1 VSLVYPRG
9 FDSDYVKPLLHKV
22 SIYDQS
28 ETSLLY
34 QSDPF
39 NPSSGPSNTLAVQ
52 ALEIN
57 QQIWQTNDA
66 ILTVDSSSQ
75 SGAAFDYPDVIDTN
89 AVCVIESGKTE
100 GTKEN
105 TFYGIID
112 AIEPLRFGVDGLR
125 YNLYAKGFGVVP
137 NHTFINF
144 KKIAPPESLNVGAVI
159 SNNQNQDFFAH
170 NLFKSVFEDQ
180 SIMPLLDY
188 TLLQRLGVG
197 ATLTEISS
205 IVKDFIPGIRNPL
218 VVASQVLNLIAD
230 MCGAIWYVDEQK
242 RVVFKYPL
250 GENSGIVIKDFYDEL
265 DDGDYTSYILEPLS
279 FVDSIRAEDGF
290 AQRLFAVAEK
300 SDIVGGS
307 SKYIAFSSLFNKDI
321 AQAVVPGASK
331 FQNLSFILSK
341 TGTGT
346 DAPNPQTAKLFGF
359 IVNNG
364 SGNVPGN
371 QLVATF
377 SIPIKDIPTN
387 PAPVYK
393 LDINFRV
400 NEINIDQLHWIV
412 LQERGNEEGN
422 TIRWWHD
429 DDLKHVSAGTH
440 HRHSAIRSLKTGR
453 SDGDPFSAQG
463 WVVSHR
469 GPVYSHAF
477 ATTANVLCEASD
489 PLSIS
494 KWGYQRPVEAR
505 VQAPLLKSVQA
516 TQQYL
521 DLLVQITAKKIRK
534 YNQFVC
540 TIPNNLINTGTEVQV
555 ASSFLPSL
563 GLSKNVVAQVQ
574 GVKYSFD
581 ASSND
586 QSVGSRQAI
595 VQLLGYVSPLD

>member
-1 VSLVYPRG
+1 MSLFYPRG
-9 FDSDYVKPLLHKV
+9 FDENYTLPLKHKI

-28 ETSLLY
+28 ESTLLY
-34 QSDPF
+34 QSNPF
-39 NPSSGPSNTLAVQ
+39 SPSSINENTLAVQ

-66 ILTVDSSSQ
+66 MLVVDSSSNGLKFQ
-75 SGAAFDYPDVIDTN
+75 YPDVIDCN
-89 AVCVIESGKTE
+89 AVCIIESGKTD
-100 GTKEN
+100 GTKQK

-112 AIEPLRFGVDGLR
+112 AIEPTRFGIDGLR
-125 YNLYAKGFGVVP
+125 YNIYAKGFGVVT

-144 KKIAPPESLNVGAVI
+144 KKIAPPESLKPGAVI
-159 SNNQNQDFFAH
+159 SNNQNTDFFAH
-170 NLFKSVFEDQ
+170 NLFRSVFEDQ

-188 TLLQRLGVG
+188 TLQQRLGPG
-197 ATLTEISS
+197 ASLDEISS
-205 IVKDFIPGIRNPL
+205 IVKDFIPGIKNPL
-218 VVASQVLNLIAD
+218 IVSSQVLNLIAD
-230 MCGAIWYVDEQK
+230 MCGAIWYIDEQK
-242 RVVFKYPL
+242 RVVFKYPI
-250 GENSGIVIKDFYDEL
+250 GDNSGILVKDFYNPL

-279 FVDSIRAEDGF
+279 FVDSIRSEDGF

-307 SKYIAFSSLFNKDI
+307 SKYIAFSSLYNKDI

-341 TGTGT
+341 TGAGT
-346 DAPNPQTAKLFGF
+346 DAPNPTTAKLFGF
-359 IVNNG
+359 IVTNGPNNT
-364 SGNVPGN
+364 PG
-371 QLVATF
+371 QELIATF
-377 SIPIKDIPTN
+377 SIPIKDISTN

-400 NEINIDQLHWIV
+400 NEIALDQLHWIV
-412 LQERGNEEGN
+412 LQERGNEENN

-429 DDLKHVSAGTH
+429 DDLDRVASPNHP
-440 HRHSAIRSLKTGR
+440 RHSAIRSLKTGR
-453 SDGDPFSAQG
+453 SDGDPYSGQG

-489 PLSIS
+489 PLSIE
-494 KWGYQRPVEAR
+494 KWGYKRPVEAR

-521 DLLVQITAKKIRK
+521 DLLVQLTAKKIRK

-540 TIPNNLINTGTEVQV
+540 TIPNNLIQTGSEVQV
-555 ASSFLPSL
+555 ASDYLPA
-563 GLSKNVVAQVQ
+563 LSMKKNVIAQVQ

-581 ASSND
+581 ANSND
-586 QSVGSRQAI
+586 QSIGSRQAI
-595 VQLLGYVSPLD
+595 VQLLGYHSALD

>member
-1 VSLVYPRG
+1 MSLVYPRG
-9 FDSDYVKPLLHKV
+9 FDFEYTRPLLHKI

-28 ETSLLY
+28 ESTLLY
-34 QSDPF
+34 QSNPF
-39 NPSSGPSNTLAVQ
+39 NTSSTASNTLAVQ

-66 ILTVDSSSQ
+66 VLTVNSSSND
-75 SGAAFDYPDVIDTN
+75 SVFEYPDVIDCN
-89 AVCVIESGKTE
+89 SVCIIESGKTE
-100 GTKEN
+100 STKQN

-112 AIEPLRFGVDGLR
+112 AIEPTRYGIDGLR

-137 NHTFINF
+137 NHSFINF
-144 KKIAPPESLNVGAVI
+144 KKIAPPESLNPGAVI
-159 SNNQNQDFFAH
+159 SNNQNTDFFAH
-170 NLFKSVFEDQ
+170 NLFRSVFEDQ

-188 TLLQRLGVG
+188 TLKDRLGTG
-197 ATLTEISS
+197 ATLDQISS
-205 IVKDFIPGIRNPL
+205 TVKDFIPGIRNPL

-230 MCGAIWYVDEQK
+230 MCGAIWYIDEQK
-242 RVVFKYPL
+242 HVIFKYPI
-250 GENSGIVIKDFYDEL
+250 GDNSGILIKDFYNTL
-265 DDGDYTSYILEPLS
+265 DDGDFTSYILEPLS
-279 FVDSIRAEDGF
+279 FVDSTRAEDGF

-321 AQAVVPGASK
+321 GQAVFPGASK

-341 TGTGT
+341 TGAGT
-346 DAPNPQTAKLFGF
+346 DAPNPLTSKLFGF

-364 SGNVPGN
+364 PDNTPGTE
-371 QLVATF
+371 LIATF
-377 SIPIKDIPTN
+377 GIPIKDISTN

-393 LDINFRV
+393 LDLNFRV
-400 NEINIDQLHWIV
+400 NEIAIDQLHWIV
-412 LQERGNEEGN
+412 LQERGNDEDN

-429 DDLKHVSAGTH
+429 DDLKHVSSSNH
-440 HRHSAIRSLKTGR
+440 PRHSAIRSLKTGR
-453 SDGDPFSAQG
+453 SDGDPFSGVG

-469 GPVYSHAF
+469 GPIYSHAF

-489 PLSIS
+489 PLSIE
-494 KWGYQRPVEAR
+494 KWGHNRPVEAR

-540 TIPNNLINTGTEVQV
+540 TIPNNLIQTGTEVQV
-555 ASSFLPSL
+555 ASDFLPA
-563 GLSKNVVAQVQ
+563 LSMGKNVIAQVQ

-586 QSVGSRQAI
+586 ESIGSRQCI
-595 VQLLGYVSPLD
+595 VNLLGYVSVLD